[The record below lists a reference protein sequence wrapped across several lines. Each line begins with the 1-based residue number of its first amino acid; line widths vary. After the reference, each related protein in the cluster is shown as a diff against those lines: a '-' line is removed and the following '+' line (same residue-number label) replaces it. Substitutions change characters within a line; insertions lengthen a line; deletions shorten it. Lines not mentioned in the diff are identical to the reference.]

1 MKDRF
6 KKPLVVLLGL
16 IALAAGGAGMAQAV
30 GGGEENEGREEN
42 EQADGG
48 NLSGAAFDRAEQ
60 SALKQAGGGEVVE
73 AEKGDDAGAAYEV
86 AVKKR
91 DGSVV
96 EYQLDSQFRV
106 TGTEKE

>member
-1 MKDRF
+1 M
-6 KKPLVVLLGL
+6 
-16 IALAAGGAGMAQAV
+16 
-30 GGGEENEGREEN
+30 
-42 EQADGG
+42 
-48 NLSGAAFDRAEQ
+48 
-60 SALKQAGGGEVVE
+60 VE

-96 EYQLDSQFRV
+96 EYHFDSQFRV